1 MFHDKV
7 LEIIIYILNELKH
20 QKNFNDIDYSVLT
33 KIGYT
38 DSEINTAI
46 AWISSQ
52 IQEDE
57 KIFIKNLK
65 SSKSIRV
72 LHPAEQKLFTPDALG
87 YLISIR
93 ELGLI
98 SEEDFEFFID
108 KVMTMNFSKVDLA
121 ELKTIIAAFI
131 LNLDDPNNKRY
142 RLLINN
148 NDTIN

>member
-57 KIFIKNLK
+57 KYLLK
-65 SSKSIRV
+65 
-72 LHPAEQKLFTPDALG
+72 
-87 YLISIR
+87 
-93 ELGLI
+93 
-98 SEEDFEFFID
+98 
-108 KVMTMNFSKVDLA
+108 
-121 ELKTIIAAFI
+121 I
-131 LNLDDPNNKRY
+131 LNLLNPFVFY
-142 RLLINN
+142 IRLSKNYLHRMRLA
-148 NDTIN
+148 T